1 MANSSDTQGLIVP
14 RNVHRYNIRNWSLYE
29 WGLCASALIIII
41 ALAFFVWADKT
52 IFEFHYPI
60 QYDKFGNFG
69 DFVGGIVGTLFAF
82 LNVHL
87 LIKTIGL
94 QNKANAQTEKS
105 YNYVQRTENTR
116 TMDTQ
121 ISSLFALYNDTVSS
135 LSFQGCNGKA
145 AIVGISSEILSKST
159 TIFSNDGDD
168 KRAMLA
174 FESEYAAQ
182 RDRLAVYFRVVYRM
196 LCLLLQSDIEDRV
209 RYNYA
214 KMIRCQLTESELC
227 LLRYNALTYN
237 GRNIQDKIL
246 KFNLLKHLPASK
258 LFDVYPFYRHLN
270 ENLSNHLDVMLYD
283 LRKKLEETFVFG
295 NNLATKMPFPT
306 NLANLSLF
314 YNVAPSRRRVDI
326 IFRVN
331 RRISNNSTD
340 IERAIVRYSD
350 AEIRKFFQAY
360 LLELFSK
367 SMFQVYAKVEELKF
381 KRTRTNNAVCLS
393 MTLECQNPNRILIL
407 TRKQLDRPMLSVAP
421 VIIGNH
427 IL

>member
-1 MANSSDTQGLIVP
+1 M
-14 RNVHRYNIRNWSLYE
+14 
-29 WGLCASALIIII
+29 
-41 ALAFFVWADKT
+41 
-52 IFEFHYPI
+52 
-60 QYDKFGNFG
+60 
-69 DFVGGIVGTLFAF
+69 
-82 LNVHL
+82 
-87 LIKTIGL
+87 
-94 QNKANAQTEKS
+94 
-105 YNYVQRTENTR
+105 
-116 TMDTQ
+116 
-121 ISSLFALYNDTVSS
+121 
-135 LSFQGCNGKA
+135 
-145 AIVGISSEILSKST
+145 
-159 TIFSNDGDD
+159 
-168 KRAMLA
+168 
-174 FESEYAAQ
+174 
-182 RDRLAVYFRVVYRM
+182 
-196 LCLLLQSDIEDRV
+196 
-209 RYNYA
+209 
-214 KMIRCQLTESELC
+214 
-227 LLRYNALTYN
+227 RYNALTYN

-258 LFDVYPFYRHLN
+258 LFDLYPFYRHLN